1 MLQSLYIKNFVLIEQ
16 LELDFHRQLNV
27 FTGETGAGK
36 SILIG
41 ALSLL
46 LGGRADAKVIG
57 SFAEQCEII
66 GSFEIIGNPQV
77 QQWLTDND
85 LADGDELM
93 VRRTLSTNGRSKIRL
108 NGRPTTVTQIR
119 QLAPSLLKI
128 HGQHEQIKLL
138 DNRQQKAIL
147 DNSGD
152 HQNQLQATAQAYRKF
167 KEYQQQQQ
175 QLIQAGSLS
184 EEQLQLLEYQL
195 TELEQLNLQAQEYQN
210 LYQQLDT
217 VANAQSLIDN
227 IEQVLQRLQDSDWN
241 AQTQL
246 SQSIQQL
253 QQSQGKDFTTIAQM
267 LDEAM
272 INITEACNELTAEQK
287 TIDNDPEQQQQIE
300 QRLATISQTARKHK
314 VSPETLFDHHQQLL
328 AQKERH
334 QQQQQSDQKLK
345 QQLQNALADY
355 QKQAQKLHQ
364 ARCHTATKLAQ
375 NISKV
380 IQQLGLK
387 QAKLNIEVTPQ
398 VEQQPQIDGN
408 DRVEIMIAANQGQ
421 AFQALNK
428 TASGGELSRISL
440 AIELCCQAET
450 NCQSFVFDEVD
461 SGIGGATAEKV
472 GKIMQTLA
480 TNRQVFAVTHLPQVA
495 GHADQHYKI
504 DKQTH
509 NGHTTT
515 TVTELNQQQQIE
527 ELARMTGGQTIT
539 PATIAQATEFLKPR
553 QPKTVVKPTPSH

>member
-1 MLQSLYIKNFVLIEQ
+1 MLQSLFIKNFVLIDQ
-16 LELDFHRQLNV
+16 VELDFHRQMTVL
-27 FTGETGAGK
+27 TGETGAGK

-46 LGGRADAKVIG
+46 LGGRSDAKVIG
-57 SFAEQCEII
+57 PFAEQCEII
-66 GSFEIIGNPQV
+66 GGFELTDNPQA
-77 QQWLTDND
+77 QQWLIDND
-85 LADGDELM
+85 LTDGDELII
-93 VRRTLSTNGRSKIRL
+93 RRTLNANGRSKIWL
-108 NGRPTTVTQIR
+108 NGRPSTAAQIR
-119 QLAPSLLKI
+119 QLSPTLLKI

-138 DNRQQKAIL
+138 DNRQQKTIL

-152 HQNQLQATAQAYRKF
+152 YQAQLQATAQAYRQF
-167 KEYQQQQQ
+167 DDCQQQQQ
-175 QLIQAGSLS
+175 QLLQAGSLN

-195 TELEQLNLQAQEYQN
+195 TELEQLNLQAQEYQD

-253 QQSQGKDFTTIAQM
+253 QQSQGKDFTAIAQM

-272 INITEACNELTAEQK
+272 INITEACNELSTEQK
-287 TIDNDPEQQQQIE
+287 TIDNDPQRQQQIE

-314 VSPETLFDHHQQLL
+314 VSPEALFDHHQQLL
-328 AQKERH
+328 TQKERH
-334 QQQQQSDQKLK
+334 QQQQQSSEKLK
-345 QQLQNALADY
+345 QQLQKALTNY
-355 QKQAQKLHQ
+355 QNQAQKLHQ

-398 VEQQPQIDGN
+398 VEQQPQVDGN

-421 AFQALNK
+421 SFQALNK

-440 AIELCCQAET
+440 AIELCCQST
-450 NCQSFVFDEVD
+450 THCQSFVFDEVD

-515 TVTELNQQQQIE
+515 TVTELNHQQKIE

-539 PATIAQATEFLKPR
+539 PTTIAQATEFLKPR
-553 QPKTVVKPTPSH
+553 